1 MEIIITTGDI
11 AEIAF
16 GSRTSANAVLVTPQ
30 SVATAQQKYIR
41 PALGEEMFDAVL
53 RGEYPDFVSEF
64 LKLPLALLTKS
75 IILHSADY
83 VVGAMGVSRQNN
95 PNASPLS
102 SREYGLALR
111 HLRSDAMVHLGGA
124 MEHLAANRNKYPHYN
139 PAQSRFTEVSIQGG
153 VVL

>member
-1 MEIIITTGDI
+1 
-11 AEIAF
+11 
-16 GSRTSANAVLVTPQ
+16 
-30 SVATAQQKYIR
+30 
-41 PALGEEMFDAVL
+41 MFDAIL
-53 RGEYPDFVSEF
+53 QGEYPDFVAEF

-111 HLRSDAMVHLGGA
+111 HLRSDAMVHLRCA
-124 MEHLAANRNKYPHYN
+124 MEHLEANRNKYPLYN
-139 PAQSRFTEVSIQGG
+139 PAQSRFKEVSIQGG
-153 VVL
+153 VIL